1 MVDGQDKGYADQ
13 TEERLKEAGFHI
25 NRFPDAQL
33 EQWKAGAGFEPPEL
47 LLIDIEQRGQEEI
60 ASLIRFG
67 RKEELL
73 PYPVIAASGRLSTQQ
88 LLEAFSAGAND
99 YVSKTVPIKELI
111 ARIENLVGLFHRME
125 HHERSYIYYE
135 DLRIETKKQ
144 KVFRGEDEISLT
156 PKEYDLLLYLT
167 RHRHEICTRET
178 ILQEVWGYD
187 FSVNTNV
194 VDVYIKHIRSKLDAG
209 HQRKLI
215 HTVRGAG
222 YMLQ

>member
-1 MVDGQDKGYADQ
+1 
-13 TEERLKEAGFHI
+13 
-25 NRFPDAQL
+25 
-33 EQWKAGAGFEPPEL
+33 
-47 LLIDIEQRGQEEI
+47 
-60 ASLIRFG
+60 
-67 RKEELL
+67 
-73 PYPVIAASGRLSTQQ
+73 
-88 LLEAFSAGAND
+88 
-99 YVSKTVPIKELI
+99 
-111 ARIENLVGLFHRME
+111 ME